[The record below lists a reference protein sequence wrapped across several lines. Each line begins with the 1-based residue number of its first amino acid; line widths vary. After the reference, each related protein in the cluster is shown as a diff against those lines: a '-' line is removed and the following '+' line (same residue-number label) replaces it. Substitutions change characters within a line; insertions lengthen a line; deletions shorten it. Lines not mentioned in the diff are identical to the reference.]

1 MGLSGAIKKRLREL
15 APESFVQESETR
27 QKRTPTNVHVDLLD
41 YLTRFVAIKDRD
53 TKLFTHDE
61 LFAHFWAHPQ
71 FSDSVLCIT
80 ICDDRSRV
88 TRAKDET
95 HAVRATRAA
104 KDDARKGVEAAKSYP
119 VDAEFWS
126 GGVTYKGVAE
136 DGDEGEKEGAEPEQ
150 QVFEAICLRRLSKSR
165 NPKGCNL
172 GNTLWQSFVPRIQS
186 AMAGVTK
193 KQFVLDIDRGT
204 GAMGFEPG
212 SKEPPT
218 PFASTHELGEADPAM
233 LFWTRELEDQ
243 SDDIHWYSNDSDLI
257 ALYLLYH
264 DRRTPAQRANVKIW
278 WHCENGIAVDMAL
291 MADLM
296 VARTHGCLSAA
307 MLGISFILPGDDF
320 VDQRKYAFGFGPLKI
335 IEAFLRLDARA
346 IRARRDTARSI
357 FEQFLSDLYNR
368 KRVLSIPPL
377 LQPHLT
383 PLSFDE
389 LRELHPLFPDDETI
403 ERQALRF
410 HYNVV
415 YWYLAALGKQPPCP
429 DPSTSRK
436 RKRDADATGESLPDS
451 KRLPCP
457 TPLPPPGDAA
467 SVPSPS
473 RKRKRDVGADPTL
486 PDAKCHKAS
495 EVEAD

>member
-1 MGLSGAIKKRLREL
+1 MGLSGAIKKLLREL

-71 FSDSVLCIT
+71 FSESVLCIT
-80 ICDDRSRV
+80 ICDDRARV

-95 HAVRATRAA
+95 HVARATRAA
-104 KDDARKGVEAAKSYP
+104 KDDARKGVAAAKPYP

-126 GGVTYKGVAE
+126 GGVTYKGTRDE
-136 DGDEGEKEGAEPEQ
+136 DGGKEGEGEEGVEPE

-204 GAMGFEPG
+204 GAMGFESG
-212 SKEPPT
+212 SKEPPM

-264 DRRTPAQRANVKIW
+264 DRRTPAQRANVKVW

-296 VARTHGCLSAA
+296 VARTPDCPSAA

-320 VDQRKYAFGFGPLKI
+320 VDQSAYAFKFGPLKI
-335 IEAFLRLDARA
+335 IEAFLRLDARELHDQKCDA
-346 IRARRDTARSI
+346 LTI
-357 FEQFLSDLYNR
+357 FKRFLSDLYNR
-368 KRVLSIPPL
+368 KRVLAVAEPL
-377 LQPHLT
+377 RPHVT
-383 PLSFDE
+383 PLSFAE
-389 LRELHPLFPDDETI
+389 LRKLYPRFPDDETI
-403 ERQALRF
+403 ERQAQRF
-410 HYNVV
+410 HYNVL
-415 YWYLAALGKQPPCP
+415 YWYMAPLGKQPPCP
-429 DPSTSRK
+429 DPSTRK
-436 RKRDADATGESLPDS
+436 RKRGADADPLPDAKS
-451 KRLPCP
+451 HKASACD
-457 TPLPPPGDAA
+457 DAIDSA
-467 SVPSPS
+467 PSPS
-473 RKRKRDVGADPTL
+473 RKRKRDDDAGALPSNTRHEASESGAD
-486 PDAKCHKAS
+486 
-495 EVEAD
+495 